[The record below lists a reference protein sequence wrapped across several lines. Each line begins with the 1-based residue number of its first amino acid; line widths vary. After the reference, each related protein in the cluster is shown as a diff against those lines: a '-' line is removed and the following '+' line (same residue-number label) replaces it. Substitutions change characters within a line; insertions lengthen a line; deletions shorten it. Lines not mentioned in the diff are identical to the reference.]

1 MSAKKV
7 SPKKAIPAKKSV
19 VKVQV
24 KKAVPV
30 KKAAPAK
37 KAVPAKKDVA
47 VKKAAPAKK
56 ATSKVAAPKKQ
67 VVKAPVPKK
76 QVVKAP
82 AKKAVPVKK
91 AAPAKKVVAKKKPV
105 EIKSSA
111 KKTKAPIVAVKK
123 AVPVK
128 KTASAKKEKVVNKVP
143 LKEKEVLKPSPAKK
157 VPAKKTSKEE
167 TKSAKEL
174 NSNKKKISTKTDSKK
189 ASAASAKAE
198 VISKE
203 DVSVALPDEKNEKPS
218 KQGKK
223 GSKEEIP
230 EIPSAKLLV
239 SGKKP
244 SKVAFFLEID
254 EQEDRLNKKKVSAE
268 MKGLEKPTA
277 AMRRKASL
285 AEETPEELYQ
295 RVIQE
300 LEEKNQSFYREA
312 ATQVCTKC
320 CVNIVSPEFRVDK
333 DLGYCEEC
341 ALLLGLGFTKEAR
354 KVDYQMGLMGGDS
367 LDEDQEDDIEEKA
380 PSIDEL
386 EDEDF
391 DLEE

>member
-1 MSAKKV
+1 MTG
-7 SPKKAIPAKKSV
+7 
-19 VKVQV
+19 VQTC
-24 KKAVPV
+24 ALP
-30 KKAAPAK
+30 
-37 KAVPAKKDVA
+37 
-47 VKKAAPAKK
+47 
-56 ATSKVAAPKKQ
+56 
-67 VVKAPVPKK
+67 
-76 QVVKAP
+76 
-82 AKKAVPVKK
+82 
-91 AAPAKKVVAKKKPV
+91 
-105 EIKSSA
+105 
-111 KKTKAPIVAVKK
+111 
-123 AVPVK
+123 
-128 KTASAKKEKVVNKVP
+128 
-143 LKEKEVLKPSPAKK
+143 
-157 VPAKKTSKEE
+157 
-167 TKSAKEL
+167 
-174 NSNKKKISTKTDSKK
+174 ISTKTDSKK

-198 VISKE
+198 VIPKI
-203 DVSVALPDEKNEKPS
+203 EKPS

-223 GSKEEIP
+223 GSTEEIP

-367 LDEDQEDDIEEKA
+367 LDEDQEDDIKEKA

>member
-1 MSAKKV
+1 M
-7 SPKKAIPAKKSV
+7 
-19 VKVQV
+19 
-24 KKAVPV
+24 
-30 KKAAPAK
+30 
-37 KAVPAKKDVA
+37 
-47 VKKAAPAKK
+47 
-56 ATSKVAAPKKQ
+56 
-67 VVKAPVPKK
+67 
-76 QVVKAP
+76 
-82 AKKAVPVKK
+82 KK

-198 VISKE
+198 VIPKI
-203 DVSVALPDEKNEKPS
+203 EKPS

-244 SKVAFFLEID
+244 LKVAFFLEID

-380 PSIDEL
+380 PSIDEI